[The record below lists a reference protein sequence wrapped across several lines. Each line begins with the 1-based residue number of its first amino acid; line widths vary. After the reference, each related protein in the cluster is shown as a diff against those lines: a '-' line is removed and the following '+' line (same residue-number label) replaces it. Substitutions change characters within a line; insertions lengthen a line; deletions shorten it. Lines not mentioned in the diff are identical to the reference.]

1 MEEVNGKIEGKEEEG
16 PAEATKQ
23 GQIRI
28 PSNGDGDNQS
38 TMWRMNRAWRGV
50 KEEKE
55 NGGMTAVKKTCAA
68 RTQNVEPVKTYPF
81 AKGVDNIITE
91 GSGAI
96 KAVRKGSTLPDIG
109 VTIEGVAHH

>member
-1 MEEVNGKIEGKEEEG
+1 
-16 PAEATKQ
+16 
-23 GQIRI
+23 
-28 PSNGDGDNQS
+28 
-38 TMWRMNRAWRGV
+38 MWRMNRAWRRV

-68 RTQNVEPVKTYPF
+68 RTRNVETVKMYPF

-96 KAVRKGSTLPDIG
+96 KAGRTGSTLPDIG